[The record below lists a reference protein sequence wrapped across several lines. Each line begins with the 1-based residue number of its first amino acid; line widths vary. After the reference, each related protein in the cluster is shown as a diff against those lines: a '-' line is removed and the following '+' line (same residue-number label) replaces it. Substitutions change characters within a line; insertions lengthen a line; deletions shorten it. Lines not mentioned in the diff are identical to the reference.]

1 MIELVFT
8 DRCTGCGLCVEQCP
22 TDVFDR
28 DAAGKP
34 VIARKDECQ
43 TCFLCEVHCPA
54 DALFVG
60 PLRTP
65 HHYDAQDVL
74 ASGNVGSLRR
84 KFGFDKHAVGSFAY
98 QGDYEARAGEDRRRV
113 NPLDPNAKVFEK
125 VFETERRT
133 FCEPLP
139 PLAAGERV
147 RVVID
152 SPP

>member
-1 MIELVFT
+1 MIELVFN
-8 DRCTGCGLCVEQCP
+8 DRCTSCGLCVEQCP

-34 VIARKDECQ
+34 VIARQDECQ
-43 TCFLCEVHCPA
+43 TCFLCEVHCPE

-60 PLRTP
+60 PLRIP
-65 HHYDAQDVL
+65 HTYDPAEVL

-98 QGDYEARAGEDRRRV
+98 QGDYEAREEGERRV
-113 NPLDPNAKVFEK
+113 NPLDPNAKVFLK

-133 FCEPLP
+133 FCTPEP
-139 PLAAGERV
+139 PLAGTERV
-147 RVVID
+147 QVVID

>member
-1 MIELVFT
+1 MIELVFA
-8 DRCTGCGLCVEQCP
+8 DRCIGCGLCVEQCP
-22 TDVFDR
+22 TDVFETG
-28 DAAGKP
+28 ANNVP
-34 VIARKDECQ
+34 VIARQDECQ
-43 TCFLCEVHCPA
+43 TCFLCEVHCPT

-65 HHYDAQDVL
+65 HHYDAQEVL

-98 QGDYEARAGEDRRRV
+98 QGNYEARDGEARRV

-133 FCEPLP
+133 FCTPQ
-139 PLAAGERV
+139 AALTPGERV
-147 RVVID
+147 QVIID

>member
-8 DRCTGCGLCVEQCP
+8 DRCTACGLCVEQCP
-22 TDVFDR
+22 TNVFDKGP
-28 DAAGKP
+28 DGKP

-43 TCFLCEVHCPA
+43 TCFLCEVHCAA

-60 PLRTP
+60 PLRVP
-65 HHYDAQDVL
+65 FEYDPAEVL

-98 QGDYEARAGEDRRRV
+98 QGDYEASGAEGRRRV

-125 VFETERRT
+125 VFETESRT
-133 FCEPLP
+133 FCTPQP
-139 PLAAGERV
+139 ALAPGERV
-147 RVVID
+147 QVVID